1 MKVVVCFDSVRVT
14 VPCGEGEIL
23 VQELINKAVHRYKRA
38 VGKGAGHRVEVK
50 SLKAIS
56 GGGILDPDDQLCDVV
71 DDREQLIA
79 EYEEQNRPPQA
90 SLPLNH
96 HHHNGGDGASASSTG
111 TTSPEPFS
119 LLQHQN
125 LHIPLAFSH
134 HAPGDSVSS
143 SSSSAATAPPLPTL
157 PPPATPP
164 RVPESLSSAA
174 VVVVGEG
181 GVVNTRHD
189 SSSSNSNN
197 AVTDVVITP
206 RDLSLGSTLRVR
218 RGSEPNLAS
227 LLENV
232 PTEKLQISAGNLK
245 PFPPRRESIRDSDEP
260 RSESSDDEK
269 HMQLPM
275 TNSLDRKKV
284 GMARFTRDSL
294 RSSLSSRPEMYKW
307 LEAQQRAEEH
317 SKAMRVEER
326 LGPVEG
332 HDGEDVN
339 NVAQRNE
346 CIVRLQ
352 NDGGPLG
359 IHAIPAHDASG
370 ADLGLLIQSVEP
382 NRPVHRD
389 GRIQPKDI
397 IIEINGTSL
406 QHVPFLKAQEVF
418 RAAMDTEEICLKVLK
433 KENAGSVPEL
443 LLKGK
448 PAPQPPPV
456 MPKPRNHAPFKP
468 SPLAALPPQKPS
480 PAPRDL
486 SKSAPTPPIELT
498 SGADKSAIIHS
509 DGQIKAHN
517 TQSVAAFDPT
527 SNSSTSGQNPD
538 LLTSSSSLPKKSPP
552 VPPVIKPGPPIKAPK
567 KQAPALPARIPSSS
581 VPAAPAVP
589 QLPVQP
595 TTDLPIN
602 AIFNTRRI
610 GKKIIIKLTKG
621 PLGLG
626 FSVTSRDNQTGGDCP
641 IYIRNI
647 LPKGAAVQDGQL
659 RSGDRLLEVNGVEM
673 TGKTQPEAVAF
684 LRTLP
689 EGSTVELVVSRQ
701 EEVDE
706 KFKIPR
712 KMVENPA
719 SDAKEHVSDAI
730 EPYDVFEPNKDD
742 DNNSLPDDNP
752 HTVLSQHPS
761 QSLDSIDGASGK
773 EKITLRIPLN
783 ETNSA
788 GLGVSVKG
796 KTQSSQTGLQDLGI
810 FVKTVLQ
817 GGAAYKDGRL
827 RVNDQ
832 LLEVNNINLEGLPN
846 TAAME
851 ALRTA
856 MLEEGSGSGFITLT
870 VLRRSSNSSFPS
882 GQPDDDSLE
891 VIRPRDL
898 HDPGE
903 FLNAFNHSSY
913 QNQSQPSSRSVASIV
928 HQRSSS
934 ASDTGNNRL
943 GRFGS
948 DKVEMPSPIPPARS
962 KRVAALRER
971 FSSDQGN
978 GLRNESYTRA
988 TNESISLSPS
998 GGNNGLRNESYARAT
1013 QDSLNDSGAFT
1024 QVLSSQ
1030 AKWNHPNKGMQ
1041 DAKDH
1046 INPLDQGAH
1055 KQQRPH
1061 STIGF
1066 LHGPRVSHNSI
1077 SDDEAFVR
1085 DSMASSKD
1093 GSDMSPSIDLIAPF
1107 AREGFG
1113 RQSMSE
1119 KRKGHLDPR
1128 STETYKMVKANK
1140 EIKGA
1145 ATSAVKEKTSGGLP
1159 KWPPA
1164 QPKSQA
1170 PPVQPVSISL
1180 DTKPGSPQPN
1190 TKLHESVPSTYQ
1202 PSKLPSDQQA
1212 GIKKSSS
1219 VEDLTTPG
1227 QNIASSSSSGNNQNR
1242 DASPMW
1248 RQNRFGRT
1256 RACNDSFRAAVD
1268 RSYDALDPA
1277 LMDTLEEESAES
1289 GAFTLDPSNSGR
1301 SSISSDNPEDT
1312 NSLKR
1317 RKAKEKDKK
1326 GGLLKGFLRFGKGRK
1341 SNEEAMR
1348 RSKSEER
1355 PSDRALVERKQDL
1368 CNHEPTNNDAWI
1380 AQPFGDAKTMG
1391 FVPVPDYDQQPQ
1403 QRGRRLSKPDQ
1414 ERIDEEYARLRDQH
1428 VSQQR
1433 LRSQSVDPSSHR
1445 HASSSTFVPSSWER
1459 SSPFQPYGSPSHIR
1473 IQPGPLNQEYTRRQ
1487 QEDYDT
1493 DDQVRHI
1500 ESQADPR
1507 RFHPAGLPQRQDIS
1521 VHDRRGGNKQYFSQ
1535 SDQDEGRPPIAKAV
1549 LSRAEYIQQ
1558 LRALYQQRHKQRQ
1571 GVYPLDDAEEK
1582 YERQIQEMEKR
1593 GVSMKP
1599 DNIHDTSRDQQLL
1612 RFTDRPPS
1620 RQLEQHRSERT
1631 PSSSSVGNSNFN
1643 SIYSGNNRG
1652 GGPGVGGYS
1661 QYYDYN
1667 SSPVF
1672 PNRPLSRGA
1681 TTVYDS
1687 SGYHHQNVQ
1696 AHNNYQYHPPQHQH
1710 QPQPHQHLQGYE
1722 YSYRTN
1728 YRDYS
1733 YSDDNNSASY
1743 RQPNYDQYAQDQFY
1757 RGPPQAYRSVPSQY
1771 PQHRSTTPYSDP
1783 TSAKV

>member
-1 MKVVVCFDSVRVT
+1 
-14 VPCGEGEIL
+14 
-23 VQELINKAVHRYKRA
+23 
-38 VGKGAGHRVEVK
+38 GADHRVEVT

-90 SLPLNH
+90 SLPLH
-96 HHHNGGDGASASSTG
+96 HHQHNGGDGASASSTG

-125 LHIPLAFSH
+125 FHIPLSLSH

-143 SSSSAATAPPLPTL
+143 SSSSAATAPPLPAL
-157 PPPATPP
+157 PPP
-164 RVPESLSSAA
+164 SLQPLPASAI
-174 VVVVGEG
+174 VVVGE
-181 GVVNTRHD
+181 VSEVTSRHD
-189 SSSSNSNN
+189 SSSSNCNN

-227 LLENV
+227 LV
-232 PTEKLQISAGNLK
+232 DSIPSEKLQISAGNLR
-245 PFPPRRESIRDSDEP
+245 PFLPRRESIRDSDEP

-269 HMQLPM
+269 VMRLPM

-317 SKAMRVEER
+317 SKALRNEER

-332 HDGEDVN
+332 HDGKDVN

-359 IHAIPAHDASG
+359 IHAIPAHDATG
-370 ADLGLLIQSVEP
+370 ADKGLLIQSVEP

-406 QHVPFLKAQEVF
+406 QNVPFIKAQEVF
-418 RAAMDTEEICLKVLK
+418 RAAMDTNEICLKVLK
-433 KENAGSVPEL
+433 NEDKGSAPEL
-443 LLKGK
+443 PLKRK
-448 PAPQPPPV
+448 TAPPV
-456 MPKPRNHAPFKP
+456 MPKPRNHAPLKP
-468 SPLAALPPQKPS
+468 SPLTASPPQKPS

-486 SKSAPTPPIELT
+486 SKSAPTPPLDLTSEVENDDIQSHGQIKESKT
-498 SGADKSAIIHS
+498 SGAAFSVISSSI
-509 DGQIKAHN
+509 N
-517 TQSVAAFDPT
+517 SVAI
-527 SNSSTSGQNPD
+527 GQNPD
-538 LLTSSSSLPKKSPP
+538 LLSSTLPKKAP

-567 KQAPALPARIPSSS
+567 KGAAPALPARTPSTS
-581 VPAAPAVP
+581 VPAAPFMP
-589 QLPVQP
+589 QVSAQP
-595 TTDLPIN
+595 SADLPIN

-610 GKKIIIKLTKG
+610 GKKIVIKLTKG
-621 PLGLG
+621 PSGLG

-673 TGKTQPEAVAF
+673 TGKTQAEAVAF

-689 EGSTVELVVSRQ
+689 EGSVVELVVSRQ

-706 KFKIPR
+706 KFKVPR
-712 KMVENPA
+712 KMVENPT
-719 SDAKEHVSDAI
+719 SDSKEHDTC
-730 EPYDVFEPNKDD
+730 ELPDVFEPSNNDD
-742 DNNSLPDDNP
+742 GNQGGDNDDEYP
-752 HTVLSQHPS
+752 HTVLPQHPS
-761 QSLDSIDGASGK
+761 QSLDSIDGISGK
-773 EKITLRIPLN
+773 EKVTLRIPLN

-796 KTQSSQTGLQDLGI
+796 KTQSSQTGLLDLGI

-832 LLEVNNINLEGLPN
+832 LLEVNNIKLEGQPN

-870 VLRRSSNSSFPS
+870 VLRRSSNSSFPP
-882 GQPDDDSLE
+882 GQLDDSPEAISPSDVAGLTGSQS
-891 VIRPRDL
+891 VS
-898 HDPGE
+898 
-903 FLNAFNHSSY
+903 NHHGY
-913 QNQSQPSSRSVASIV
+913 QPHIQPSPRSDANMLPIV

-934 ASDTGNNRL
+934 ASDTVSTRL

-988 TNESISLSPS
+988 TNESISLSPPGS
-998 GGNNGLRNESYARAT
+998 NNGIRNDSYARAT
-1013 QDSLNDSGAFT
+1013 HDSLNDSGAFT
-1024 QVLSSQ
+1024 HVLSSQ
-1030 AKWNHPNKGMQ
+1030 TQWNHLNKGVQ
-1041 DAKDH
+1041 DAKEYT
-1046 INPLDQGAH
+1046 PTVDQDPFALQ

-1066 LHGPRVSHNSI
+1066 LHGPRTSHNSI

-1085 DSMASSKD
+1085 DSLASRSSKEE
-1093 GSDMSPSIDLIAPF
+1093 SDLSPGVDLIAPF

-1140 EIKGA
+1140 ESKGGFLGRRVRSFHVTG
-1145 ATSAVKEKTSGGLP
+1145 ATPGAKEKTSSALP
-1159 KWPPA
+1159 KWPPIPT
-1164 QPKSQA
+1164 QVPSS
-1170 PPVQPVSISL
+1170 PPVSINTETTP
-1180 DTKPGSPQPN
+1180 DPPQPN
-1190 TKLHESVPSTYQ
+1190 KVHESVPSTYQ
-1202 PSKLPSDQQA
+1202 PSKPVADQLA
-1212 GIKKSSS
+1212 GMKKSSS
-1219 VEDLTTPG
+1219 VEDLSNPG
-1227 QNIASSSSSGNNQNR
+1227 QNVVSSSSSGNNQNR

-1248 RQNRFGRT
+1248 RQNRFGRA

-1348 RSKSEER
+1348 RSRSEER
-1355 PSDRALVERKQDL
+1355 PADRTLVERRQDQSTD
-1368 CNHEPTNNDAWI
+1368 EPSNGDTWT

-1391 FVPVPDYDQQPQ
+1391 FVPVPEFEQQPQ
-1403 QRGRRLSKPDQ
+1403 QRGRRLSKPDH
-1414 ERIDEEYARLRDQH
+1414 ERADEEYARLRDQH

-1445 HASSSTFVPSSWER
+1445 HASSSAFTPSSWER
-1459 SSPFQPYGSPSHIR
+1459 SSPFQPYGSPSHIHR
-1473 IQPGPLNQEYTRRQ
+1473 QPGLFHQDYNRRQ
-1487 QEDYDT
+1487 QDDYDL
-1493 DDQVRHI
+1493 DERGRHAG
-1500 ESQADPR
+1500 SQADPR
-1507 RFHPAGLPQRQDIS
+1507 RFHPAGLPHRQDMPGQ
-1521 VHDRRGGNKQYFSQ
+1521 DQRDNKEYFSQ
-1535 SDQDEGRPPIAKAV
+1535 SDHDEGRPPIAKAV

-1582 YERQIQEMEKR
+1582 YEQQIQEMEKR
-1593 GVSMKP
+1593 GIALKP
-1599 DNIHDTSRDQQLL
+1599 EVIHDTSRDQHLL

-1631 PSSSSVGNSNFN
+1631 PSSSSMGNNNFN
-1643 SIYSGNNRG
+1643 SNSMYSGSGR
-1652 GGPGVGGYS
+1652 VAGGYS
-1661 QYYDYN
+1661 SYYDYN
-1667 SSPVF
+1667 SSTFF
-1672 PNRPLSRGA
+1672 PNTRPHSRGA
-1681 TTVYDS
+1681 TIAYE
-1687 SGYHHQNVQ
+1687 SGNYHHQNVQ
-1696 AHNNYQYHPPQHQH
+1696 THGNYQYHPQQHHRQQ
-1710 QPQPHQHLQGYE
+1710 QPYQPLQGYE
-1722 YSYRTN
+1722 YSYRSN

-1743 RQPNYDQYAQDQFY
+1743 RQPSSDQYAQDQFY
-1757 RGPPQAYRSVPSQY
+1757 RGPPQAYRSAPNQY